1 MRFGTKIIFWVAAV
15 AFIVSSCMQEP
26 GGNEEEREYK
36 KLIVRDFGNSVEEA
50 LLTKAE
56 NYYPPRE
63 DIINAISTQTIAIPD
78 SNYWYYDDFDG
89 IRVPYCIT
97 IDAVNFYTHVIDS
110 LNKDKPANFLITAEF
125 NYKAE
130 VSFQKIYY
138 SPPKNNKG
146 ETVTPERFESVYVVH
161 MYILWKDY
169 CGALCGTNIS
179 RERIVIFNEEGELLK
194 VFLDGVAS

>member
-1 MRFGTKIIFWVAAV
+1 
-15 AFIVSSCMQEP
+15 MQDP
-26 GGNEEEREYK
+26 GEKEEKREYK
-36 KLIVRDFGNSVEEA
+36 KLIERDFGNSVEEG

-63 DIINAISTQTIAIPD
+63 DIINAISTQTIEIPD

-97 IDAVNFYTHVIDS
+97 IDAVNFYTHIIDS
-110 LNKDKPANFLITAEF
+110 LNENKTANFLITAEF
-125 NYKAE
+125 KYKAE

-138 SPPKNNKG
+138 SPARNNQG

-161 MYILWKDY
+161 MYISWKDY
-169 CGALCGTNIS
+169 CGALCGTTIS
-179 RERIVIFNEEGELLK
+179 RERIVIFNEEGELVK
-194 VFLDGVAS
+194 VFLDGVAP